1 MKKKRLIKLIFKLQ
15 DKINKQQDAMNI
27 YLKILEEL
35 RLKGIIDGDNNI
47 LQHKES

>member
-15 DKINKQQDAMNI
+15 DKINDQQDTINL

-35 RLKGIIDGDNNI
+35 RLKGIVDNENNI
-47 LQHKES
+47 ITKEG

>member
-15 DKINKQQDAMNI
+15 DKINDQQDTINL

-35 RLKGIIDGDNNI
+35 RLKGIVDSENNI
-47 LQHKES
+47 ITKEG